1 MTGVQAVRVSRALR
15 IPDAVERDDLA
26 SFVGRAVRLDSAAI
40 VRLRAREDGT
50 VGAWA
55 STGFDVIAARSVH
68 GELSPS
74 DTTVKAG
81 ELLTALAVLR
91 TDAVDPGFAID
102 AEWREALPPVTG
114 FVHVDDVPSK
124 VVSELVERGVALARE
139 HGGPNGGPPNSLL
152 DQEVISVCGA
162 DDQVGVPLRCIFA
175 LSGMGFVG
183 EGDDEP
189 VRVRVT
195 RGWLRLD
202 ARYGSILR
210 RRRPQFPLFVVET
223 HTR

>member
-1 MTGVQAVRVSRALR
+1 
-15 IPDAVERDDLA
+15 
-26 SFVGRAVRLDSAAI
+26 
-40 VRLRAREDGT
+40 
-50 VGAWA
+50 
-55 STGFDVIAARSVH
+55 
-68 GELSPS
+68 
-74 DTTVKAG
+74 
-81 ELLTALAVLR
+81 
-91 TDAVDPGFAID
+91 
-102 AEWREALPPVTG
+102 
-114 FVHVDDVPSK
+114 
-124 VVSELVERGVALARE
+124 GVALARE

-162 DDQVGVPLRCIFA
+162 DDEVGVPLRCIFA
-175 LSGMGFVG
+175 LSGMGFAG

-202 ARYGSILR
+202 ARYGSVLR